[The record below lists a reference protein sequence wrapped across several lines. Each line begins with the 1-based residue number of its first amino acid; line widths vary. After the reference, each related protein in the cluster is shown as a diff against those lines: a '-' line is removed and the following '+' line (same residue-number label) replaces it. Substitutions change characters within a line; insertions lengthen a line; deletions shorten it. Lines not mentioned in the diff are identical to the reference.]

1 MIKFDQARH
10 IQINWKHCYTSKNE
24 FDDGSASV
32 RMNSCRSESAKS
44 VVITEKNIRIFILAT
59 GRRVVKLNEN

>member
-24 FDDGSASV
+24 FDDGSARVCMDS
-32 RMNSCRSESAKS
+32 RRSESAKS
-44 VVITEKNIRIFILAT
+44 VIITRREK
-59 GRRVVKLNEN
+59 